1 MNEVLNAILTRR
13 SVRSYKPDP
22 VPEDVLER
30 ILTAGQ
36 YAASGMNRQRPII
49 LAVTNKAVRARR
61 WCWWCWRT
69 RPRPPI
75 STTAAW

>member
-36 YAASGMNRQRPII
+36 YAATGMNRQSPSS
-49 LAVTNKAVRARR
+49 
-61 WCWWCWRT
+61 WRSPT
-69 RPRPPI
+69 RPCGTSSPP
-75 STTAAW
+75 